1 MAKLR
6 DEQKEQCRSMFKD
19 GKQPKDIIEFFK
31 TNYNIKLGS
40 STLSYILHGR
50 KKQEKLMKKSSH
62 EKLKIAKIIPIQETP
77 NDEFALH
84 IKTAFVLFKKRF
96 LKEVE
101 AVISEEKI

>member
-1 MAKLR
+1 MAKLKI
-6 DEQKEQCRSMFKD
+6 EQKEQCRSMFKD

-31 TNYNIKLGS
+31 TSYNIKLGS

-62 EKLKIAKIIPIQETP
+62 KKPEITKIALIQETS

-84 IKTAFVLFKKRF
+84 IKTAFALFKKRF